1 MLMIMLGNLQASN
14 DTAMNKWVK
23 SLSTGHF
30 PSGSMVK
37 ESACNVRDPG
47 DASLILG
54 WGRSPEGVNGNRLQY
69 SCRENAMNS
78 MKRSEDMTPED
89 ESSQVLY
96 YIFLFFFTSLI
107 TNLVRTLYI
116 ICIYI

>member
-1 MLMIMLGNLQASN
+1 MLGNLQASN

-69 SCRENAMNS
+69 SCLENPRDRGAWRAIVYS
-78 MKRSEDMTPED
+78 
-89 ESSQVLY
+89 V
-96 YIFLFFFTSLI
+96 
-107 TNLVRTLYI
+107 TNNQTLRHRAI
-116 ICIYI
+116 KH